1 MQLVKRS
8 AKHAAEVLPHKDSE
22 YFKPRVEDFLSKQMC
37 VSPLL
42 PAPAALY
49 QDLISIESTFRCLG
63 GIFIE
68 ESKFQVAS
76 PDHAVLGYGLCSF
89 PYTSQNA
96 VNFVS
101 CELTKASS
109 VSAFLLI
116 ALSSVCRAAGLLG
129 VKKGKVRLNGLVTS
143 LPTDLQNDPSKP
155 TPTDE
160 PKATLESPRKLPKQK
175 SRSVAEKD
183 GQGSLAAAAA
193 AAAPGSSK
201 KRKREETSLANAG
214 IRTQAS
220 AAGKASKKQKKQA
233 ESQLKFPDGLI
244 ARDTED
250 PALDAPAHLQSA
262 PQNAEG
268 NDPKAAP
275 TRKKAKAK
283 SKKAQAAK
291 LGPDTSKEPEAA
303 PPTAKKP
310 TPRKKE
316 PATKKATGTAE
327 DDEQAVDLEEKE
339 TVGFNWRD
347 SRKRSDLKHGK

>member
-8 AKHAAEVLPHKDSE
+8 AKHAAEVLPHKDSDF
-22 YFKPRVEDFLSKQMC
+22 FKPRVEDFLSKQMC

-49 QDLISIESTFRCLG
+49 QDLTSIESTFRCLG
-63 GIFIE
+63 GIFIGE
-68 ESKFQVAS
+68 LKFQMAS
-76 PDHAVLGYGLCSF
+76 HDHAVLGYGLYSF

-160 PKATLESPRKLPKQK
+160 PKATLESPRKPPKQK
-175 SRSVAEKD
+175 SRLVAEKD
-183 GQGSLAAAAA
+183 GQSSLAAA

-214 IRTQAS
+214 IGFQAS

-310 TPRKKE
+310 TSRRKK